1 MTAAG
6 RPAWRLLVHA
16 LVGAAAAACAVALA
30 HLVQTGIERPWTV
43 VAGIGA
49 TVACSRVY
57 VVVHRHGEVRE
68 GLDVAEIAVVA
79 LALLLPPAQAL
90 LALATGSLLVEL
102 SFDRAGIKKA
112 FNIGVRITGAG
123 AAVLPLVL
131 AGGTGVTVPRVLA
144 ATAGAALYWVIGAGC
159 TSLLLTQVQQAKLRT
174 VLLVGLP
181 ARLLVW
187 AAAVAVGICSAAAA
201 HAAPLLL
208 VAIAALLAL
217 LSTTAAACTR
227 AQHDTER
234 LQGVLD
240 AMAGIQAAGGQTH
253 QDAALLEAAHE
264 LLPWRDV
271 AIRETPPAAGEVGR
285 PLPSESGQPRWLL
298 ARPRPDADPWSG
310 RDDLV
315 LDTLA
320 GTASVTIELAHLQ
333 AQVAEQVLVDPLTS
347 LGNRRRLDQGL
358 RALCTAGDAFAVV
371 VLDLDGFKQINDR
384 LGHDVGDAV
393 LEQVAV
399 RLRRDRREHDLVTRL
414 GGDEF
419 VLLLP
424 GVDDIAIAQ
433 AVIERITS
441 AVSEPMQVG
450 PWRLR
455 TRTSAGAALSR
466 WDGGTPQDLL
476 RRADERMY
484 ADKRSRASHE
494 TELVALW
501 QPADRRATDQLAGGG
516 HRSCASPG

>member
-1 MTAAG
+1 MHGLVGLAAF
-6 RPAWRLLVHA
+6 ACLAA
-16 LVGAAAAACAVALA
+16 LVA
-30 HLVQTGIERPWTV
+30 LVQTGIARPGV
-43 VAGIGA
+43 VLAGIAA

-68 GLDVAEIAVVA
+68 GLDVAEVA
-79 LALLLPPAQAL
+79 LVALLLILPPAQAL
-90 LALATGSLLVEL
+90 LAFAAGSLLVEL

-112 FNIGVRITGAG
+112 FNIGVRITGGG
-123 AAVLPLVL
+123 AAVVPLVL
-131 AGGTGVTVPRVLA
+131 VGGTGVTVGRCVA
-144 ATAGAALYWVIGAGC
+144 ATVGAASYWAVGAGC
-159 TSLLLTQVQQAKLRT
+159 TSVLLTLVQHAKLRT
-174 VLLVGLP
+174 VLLAGLSV
-181 ARLLVW
+181 RLLVW
-187 AAAVAVGICSAAAA
+187 AAAVAVGISSAAAVDV
-201 HAAPLLL
+201 APVLL
-208 VAIAALLAL
+208 VGVGALLVL

-234 LQGVLD
+234 LQGVLN

-253 QDAALLEAAHE
+253 QDAALLAAARD

-271 AIRETPPAAGEVGR
+271 VIRESAPQPGEVGR
-285 PLPSESGQPRWLL
+285 PLPSDSGEPRWLL
-298 ARPRPDADPWSG
+298 ARPWPDADPWSG

-320 GTASVTIELAHLQ
+320 STASVTIELAMLQ

-347 LGNRRRLDQGL
+347 LGNRRRLDQEL
-358 RALCTAGDAFAVV
+358 RSLCSIAQPFAVV

-384 LGHDVGDAV
+384 LGHEVGDAV

-399 RLRRDRREHDLVTRL
+399 RLGSDRREGDVVARL

-424 GVDDIAIAQ
+424 GVADIATAQ
-433 AVIERITS
+433 AVIERVTAAIS
-441 AVSEPMQVG
+441 APMQVG

-455 TRTSAGAALSR
+455 VRTSAGAALST
-466 WDGGTPQDLL
+466 WDGGTPQALL

-484 ADKRSRASHE
+484 DDKRCRAAQA
-494 TELVALW
+494 TELVAVSETGG
-501 QPADRRATDQLAGGG
+501 RRAGDARLEVRPA
-516 HRSCASPG
+516 